1 MKRLSDSGMLHIL
14 ASGICWGF
22 IGFFVKN
29 VYALG
34 LTPYQAVFYR
44 MLLGALLLAL
54 FMMIKSPSLFRL
66 DWKPLAMTALMG
78 LVCQALFNYA
88 YFQSIELN
96 TLSAA
101 VVLMYTAP
109 VFAALTA
116 RLVYG
121 ELLTRAKLSAV
132 ALCLAGSYFTVTGGA
147 VDWSVL
153 NLTGL
158 LFGLL
163 SGFTYAMFPVIGKVI
178 SGKHSP
184 LTLTFYSMLFGTLLF
199 APLAQ
204 ARQAIFF
211 KASLQAWGYLAM
223 LALVSTVLP
232 YIFYYMGMG
241 RGVEASQAGVVSS
254 VEVAVGIGVSVLFF
268 GESLLYLQLFG
279 IVLVFLSIL
288 LLQFA
293 GRARSAPALPKSLPK
308 AKNAE

>member
-1 MKRLSDSGMLHIL
+1 
-14 ASGICWGF
+14 
-22 IGFFVKN
+22 
-29 VYALG
+29 
-34 LTPYQAVFYR
+34 
-44 MLLGALLLAL
+44 
-54 FMMIKSPSLFRL
+54 
-66 DWKPLAMTALMG
+66 
-78 LVCQALFNYA
+78 
-88 YFQSIELN
+88 
-96 TLSAA
+96 
-101 VVLMYTAP
+101 
-109 VFAALTA
+109 
-116 RLVYG
+116 
-121 ELLTRAKLSAV
+121 
-132 ALCLAGSYFTVTGGA
+132 
-147 VDWSVL
+147 
-153 NLTGL
+153 
-158 LFGLL
+158 
-163 SGFTYAMFPVIGKVI
+163 MFPVIGKVI